1 MASQK
6 STPLAALVDP
16 SQQIQGVN
24 EQTRRVEQIVLLVRA
39 LQLMSSGLELAS
51 KQLKSGQLRASS
63 TVKTGKI
70 LCLLCFGPFLESKL
84 VKIEGS
90 FLRILMY
97 WQLIF

>member
-1 MASQK
+1 MALTNCILELASQR

-16 SQQIQGVN
+16 AQQMQVMN

-51 KQLKSGQLRASS
+51 KQLKGGQLRAST

-70 LCLLCFGPFLESKL
+70 NSFSSQYLACSALASLLKKNP
-84 VKIEGS
+84 
-90 FLRILMY
+90 
-97 WQLIF
+97 